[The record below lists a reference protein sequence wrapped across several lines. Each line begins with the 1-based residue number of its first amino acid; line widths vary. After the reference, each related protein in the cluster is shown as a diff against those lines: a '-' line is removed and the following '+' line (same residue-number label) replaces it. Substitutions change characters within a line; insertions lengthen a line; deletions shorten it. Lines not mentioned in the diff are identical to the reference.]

1 MRERETM
8 DTISKPLQPASFS
21 LDQIGEQFWV
31 RHKNGQVKLELLAI
45 SQGGRG
51 IFRIGKSSKLSVH
64 YSMATLALPDDD
76 EASEEDAEVDSETA
90 KKWELEDA
98 AQEKET
104 QAFFK
109 AQEKYTPL
117 VLETLKLADKKLQKA
132 ISVLKVAKDDPDV
145 VFLESLQA
153 IALYLA
159 ARAQEQQK
167 GLGAFLCLP
176 DQLGPNE
183 MEIACATETCINLY
197 KPFFADSMTASRQAD
212 VLIHEAVHSCLK
224 VTDYAY
230 DWQHIFRFLPQA
242 IRLKNPDSYVHL
254 VRKLYGESTV
264 TPHSDD
270 TMYDYTV
277 GMIQHICF
285 RGSFLLQGMQKGA
298 PGPEEI
304 LQTLRPKYDG
314 EQRKAL
320 KTLATS
326 RSISLIVSTIIG
338 GKVKLTTVEP
348 LPTKLTDVKASIGKD
363 GTITVSYMKPA
374 ESMPYVGMLA
384 RILQELGY
392 DKSAVP
398 VAKFLDEATARWHMA
413 PLKAPTL

>member
-1 MRERETM
+1 M
-8 DTISKPLQPASFS
+8 DTISKPLQPASFT

-31 RHKNGQVKLELLAI
+31 RHKESQVKLELLAI

-64 YSMATLALPDDD
+64 YTMATLVLPDD
-76 EASEEDAEVDSETA
+76 EEVSEEDAEVDSETA
-90 KKWELEDA
+90 KKWAMEDA

-117 VLETLKLADKKLQKA
+117 VMETLKLAGKKLQKA
-132 ISVLKVAKDDPDV
+132 ITTLTGAKDDLDV
-145 VFLESLQA
+145 VFLDPLKA
-153 IALYLA
+153 IAAYLA
-159 ARAQEQQK
+159 ARAQEQEK

-197 KPFFADSMTASRQAD
+197 KPFFAESMTASRQAD

-254 VRKLYGESTV
+254 VRRLSGETTV

-304 LQTLRPKYDG
+304 LQTLRPKYDN
-314 EQRKAL
+314 EQHKSLKA
-320 KTLATS
+320 LATS
-326 RSISLIVSTIIG
+326 RSISIIVGTITG
-338 GKVKLTTVEP
+338 GKLKLITVDP
-348 LPTKLTDVKASIGKD
+348 LPTKLADVKASIGKD
-363 GTITVSYMKPA
+363 GTISLSYMKPA
-374 ESMPYVGMLA
+374 ESMPYVGILA
-384 RILQELGY
+384 RILQEFGY

-398 VAKFLDEATARWHMA
+398 VAKFLDEATARWHMT
-413 PLKAPTL
+413 PIKAPVL

>member
-1 MRERETM
+1 M
-8 DTISKPLQPASFS
+8 DRFSKPLQPASFTQ
-21 LDQIGEQFWV
+21 DQIGEDFWV
-31 RHKNGQVKLELLAI
+31 RHKDRQVKLELLAI

-51 IFRIGKSSKLSVH
+51 IFRIGKSGKLSVH
-64 YSMATLALPDDD
+64 SSMATLALPDDED
-76 EASEEDAEVDSETA
+76 MSEEEGEVDSEAA
-90 KKWELEDA
+90 KKWALEAA

-109 AQEKYTPL
+109 AQETYTSL
-117 VLETLKLADKKLQKA
+117 VTETLKLADKKLQKA
-132 ISVLKVAKDDPDV
+132 IIMLKAAKDDPDV
-145 VFLESLQA
+145 AFLEPLQA
-153 IALYLA
+153 IAAYLTE
-159 ARAQEQQK
+159 RGREQEQ

-176 DQLGPNE
+176 DQYGPNE
-183 MEIACATETCINLY
+183 LEIASATETCINLY
-197 KPFFADSMTASRQAD
+197 KPFFADSMTASKQAD
-212 VLIHEAVHSCLK
+212 TLIHEAVHSALK

-254 VRKLYGESTV
+254 VRRLYGETTV

-270 TMYDYTV
+270 TIYDYTV

-304 LQTLRPKYDG
+304 LRTLRPKYDS
-314 EQRKAL
+314 EQQKAL
-320 KTLATS
+320 TTLGTS
-326 RSISLIVSTIIG
+326 RHISLIVSAITG
-338 GKVKLTTVEP
+338 GKMKLITLDPVP
-348 LPTKLTDVKASIGKD
+348 SRLADGKASVDKD

-384 RILQELGY
+384 RIVQELGY
-392 DKSAVP
+392 GKSAVP

-413 PLKAPTL
+413 PIKEPAL